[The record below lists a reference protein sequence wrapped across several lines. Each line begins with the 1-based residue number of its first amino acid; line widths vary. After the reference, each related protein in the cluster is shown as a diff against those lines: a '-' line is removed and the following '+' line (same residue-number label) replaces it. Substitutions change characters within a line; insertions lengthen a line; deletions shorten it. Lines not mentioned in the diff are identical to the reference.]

1 MRYLKPKCPKEQE
14 LLKALISKVEL
25 SLHKTCCPVSQNA
38 PYHLSLSFN
47 HCMNRIDRLAAIVIQ
62 LQSKRLV
69 KAQDIA
75 DKFSISLR
83 TVYRDINALEEAGVP
98 VIGEAGIGYRL
109 MEGYKLPPVMFN
121 EDEASAL
128 LTAAKLMQSMSDES
142 SSKHYTSALDKI
154 KAVLRLA
161 EKDHLEEID
170 DHIAVVSHPAIV
182 HKKPS
187 DLHLA
192 KILKAI
198 SSATVLD
205 IDYTSL
211 EKNESLNRQVE
222 PIGIYYQGRHWYLV
236 AFCRLRMDYRNFRTD
251 KINKIV
257 LTNEKVTQTHPPLH
271 TFLNKITEQRQVQKV
286 VIEVPQE
293 IVKYFGEQKYYNG
306 FVKEEAVGDKV
317 RMTFLSSSLTG
328 FARWFMV
335 FGDKAKII
343 EPLRL
348 TDIVAEIAENILKK
362 IEHDVMLLT

>member
-1 MRYLKPKCPKEQE
+1 
-14 LLKALISKVEL
+14 
-25 SLHKTCCPVSQNA
+25 
-38 PYHLSLSFN
+38 
-47 HCMNRIDRLAAIVIQ
+47 MNRIDRLTAIIIQ

-83 TVYRDINALEEAGVP
+83 TVYRDISALEEAGVP

-142 SSKHYTSALDKI
+142 SSRHYTSALDKI

-170 DHIAVVSHPAIV
+170 DHIAVVSHPSIV

-198 SSATVLD
+198 ASATVLD
-205 IDYTSL
+205 ITYTSF
-211 EKNESLNRQVE
+211 EKNETLNRSVE
-222 PIGIYYQGRHWYLV
+222 PIGIYYQGNHWYLI
-236 AFCRLRMDYRNFRTD
+236 AFCRLRNDYRNFRTD
-251 KINKIV
+251 KIAKIAFSS
-257 LTNEKVTQTHPPLH
+257 EKIMKTHPPLN
-271 TFLNKITEQRQVQKV
+271 TFICQVTEKKQVQKI
-286 VIEVPQE
+286 VIDVEPD
-293 IVKYFGEQKYYNG
+293 IVKYFGEQKYYHG
-306 FVKEEAVGDKV
+306 FVKEEACGDSI
-317 RMTFLSSSLTG
+317 RLTFLTGSLPG
-328 FARWFMV
+328 FARWFML
-335 FGDKAKII
+335 FGDRAKII
-343 EPLRL
+343 EPLEL
-348 TDIVAEIAENILKK
+348 NDIVIKIAGKIVKK
-362 IEHDVMLLT
+362 IEQEQMLLT